1 MKAVAVL
8 CLALLAGWPLVSP
21 AQNTHT
27 LPLVRPAGFAGQE
40 SLVRIVN
47 RSDTSGTV
55 RITAID
61 DTGERF
67 GPVILTLDAR
77 QAVNITSRNLERGN
91 TAVGLPVGI
100 GDGSGSWRL
109 ELETALTIEALAYI
123 RTPDGFLTSMHDV
136 ASMSEGGDHWVPIF
150 NPGSNT
156 QKVSHLRL
164 INPGSTAA
172 EVTVTGRDDLG
183 DVASGTVSLTLPAGA
198 ARTLTAQAL
207 EAGGEG
213 FDGRLGDGAGKW
225 RLNVRSTTDIQ
236 VMSLLAT
243 PTGHLAN
250 LSTAPNME
258 ERRPEDDT
266 CDMATVV
273 GANST
278 TAGRLETQ
286 RDIDAFRFELPSVGN
301 LVVRST
307 AADGRTSVGP
317 DTVGRL
323 YRGDTEGGW
332 TEVAW
337 DDDAVG
343 VHFRIDVPEAQAG
356 TWCVTVA
363 GIGTATGAYTL
374 HVEFDGEPP
383 PDDHGNTRDTAT
395 SARIGSSMSGRLETS
410 GDVDVFRFELVN
422 TGSLYV
428 HTTGSTD
435 TVGRLELEDYTF
447 DQRDDNG
454 GPGSNFRIDVPDVQ
468 AGSIWYVYVRGSNGA
483 TGAYELYVENDPSPP
498 DDHGDRC
505 IPATTATVVGA
516 NSTTAGRLE
525 TRGDVDAFRFEL
537 PSAGRLQVQT
547 TGSTDTVGRLYR
559 GTLRGSDDD
568 GGTGTNFRITE
579 AEAQAGTWCVEVG
592 GYRNATGPYTLQ
604 VEFSSNGGPI
614 DVGVPSTTPGRLE
627 TQDDVDVFRFE
638 LPSADRLLLR
648 VQTTGSTDTVGRLL
662 YRGTTLRGS
671 DDDGGTGTNFR
682 ITEAE
687 AQAGTWHVEVRGYRN
702 ATGPYTLHVE
712 TQRGVC
718 GWDYAGWA
726 AGHAL
731 NRGSEA
737 AARRDAINWCT
748 QHARPFEYSRDCT
761 VRASFRSC
769 GAVAFGARNDGSSCL
784 LMGGSGSSRGA
795 AERNAL
801 TACQNF
807 REGAYRPCR
816 IAVTDRPTSTR
827 LSFCNSSGHGAIATT
842 WAFRSAP
849 AIGGSGGK
857 SAEKQEVSGEE
868 DSSVST
874 SRAPQ

>member
-8 CLALLAGWPLVSP
+8 CLAFLAGWPLVAP
-21 AQNTHT
+21 AQNPHT
-27 LPLVRPAGFAGQE
+27 LPLVRPVDFAGQE

-183 DVASGTVSLTLPAGA
+183 DEASGTVSLRLPAGA
-198 ARTLTAQAL
+198 ARTLSAQAL
-207 EAGGEG
+207 ETGVGL
-213 FDGRLGDGAGKW
+213 DGSLGDGAGKW

-250 LSTAPNME
+250 LSTAPSFV
-258 ERRPEDDT
+258 D
-266 CDMATVV
+266 
-273 GANST
+273 GST
-278 TAGRLETQ
+278 
-286 RDIDAFRFELPSVGN
+286 
-301 LVVRST
+301 
-307 AADGRTSVGP
+307 
-317 DTVGRL
+317 
-323 YRGDTEGGW
+323 
-332 TEVAW
+332 
-337 DDDAVG
+337 
-343 VHFRIDVPEAQAG
+343 
-356 TWCVTVA
+356 
-363 GIGTATGAYTL
+363 
-374 HVEFDGEPP
+374 PP
-383 PDDHGNTRDTAT
+383 PDDHGDTC
-395 SARIGSSMSGRLETS
+395 
-410 GDVDVFRFELVN
+410 D
-422 TGSLYV
+422 
-428 HTTGSTD
+428 
-435 TVGRLELEDYTF
+435 
-447 DQRDDNG
+447 
-454 GPGSNFRIDVPDVQ
+454 
-468 AGSIWYVYVRGSNGA
+468 
-483 TGAYELYVENDPSPP
+483 
-498 DDHGDRC
+498 
-505 IPATTATVVGA
+505 TATVVGA

-525 TRGDVDAFRFEL
+525 TRGDVNAFRFEL
-537 PSAGRLQVQT
+537 PSAGSLQVQT

-559 GTLRGSDDD
+559 GTTLRGSDDD

-579 AEAQAGTWCVEVG
+579 AEAQAGTWCVEVR
-592 GYRNATGPYTLQ
+592 GYGTTPATGPYTLQ
-604 VEFSSNGGPI
+604 VEFSNNGPGPM

-627 TQDDVDVFRFE
+627 TSGDIDVFRFE

-687 AQAGTWHVEVRGYRN
+687 AQAGTWYVEVSGYRN

-712 TQRGVC
+712 TQSGVC

-761 VRASFRSC
+761 VRASFRNC
-769 GAVAFGARNDGSSCL
+769 GAVAFGARNDGSDCVFSS
-784 LMGGSGSSRGA
+784 GTGSSRGA

-807 REGAYRPCR
+807 QGGAYRPCR

>member
-8 CLALLAGWPLVSP
+8 CLAFLAGWPLVAP

-27 LPLVRPAGFAGQE
+27 LPLVRPVDFAGQE

-207 EAGGEG
+207 EAGGEE

-225 RLNVRSTTDIQ
+225 RLNVRSATDIQ

-250 LSTAPNME
+250 LSTAPSFVDGST
-258 ERRPEDDT
+258 PPPDDHGDT
-266 CDMATVV
+266 CDTATVV

-286 RDIDAFRFELPSVGN
+286 DDVDAFRFELPSAGN
-301 LVVRST
+301 LVVRSA

-343 VHFRIDVPEAQAG
+343 VHFRIDEIEAQAG

-363 GIGTATGAYTL
+363 GIGTATGAYML
-374 HVEFDGEPP
+374 HVE
-383 PDDHGNTRDTAT
+383 N
-395 SARIGSSMSGRLETS
+395 
-410 GDVDVFRFELVN
+410 N
-422 TGSLYV
+422 
-428 HTTGSTD
+428 
-435 TVGRLELEDYTF
+435 
-447 DQRDDNG
+447 
-454 GPGSNFRIDVPDVQ
+454 
-468 AGSIWYVYVRGSNGA
+468 
-483 TGAYELYVENDPSPP
+483 PSPRGE
-498 DDHGDRC
+498 DDHGDTC
-505 IPATTATVVGA
+505 ALATVVGA

-559 GTLRGSDDD
+559 GNTLRRSNDD

-579 AEAQAGTWCVEVG
+579 AEAQAGTWCVEVR
-592 GYRNATGPYTLQ
+592 GYGTTPATGPYTLQ
-604 VEFSSNGGPI
+604 VEFSTSNGGAT

-627 TQDDVDVFRFE
+627 TSGDVDVFRFE

-648 VQTTGSTDTVGRLL
+648 VQTTGSTDTVGRL

-687 AQAGTWHVEVRGYRN
+687 AQAGTWYVEVRGYRN

-761 VRASFRSC
+761 VRASFRNC
-769 GAVAFGARNDGSSCL
+769 GAVAFGARNDGSDCVFSS
-784 LMGGSGSSRGA
+784 GTGSSRGA

-801 TACQNF
+801 TTCQNF
-807 REGAYRPCR
+807 RGGAYRPCR

-849 AIGGSGGK
+849 AIGGSEGK

-874 SRAPQ
+874 SRALQ

>member
-8 CLALLAGWPLVSP
+8 CLAFLAGWPLAAP

-27 LPLVRPAGFAGQE
+27 LPLVRPVDFAGQE

-91 TAVGLPVGI
+91 TAVGLPIGI

-183 DVASGTVSLTLPAGA
+183 DEASGTVSLTLPGGA

-225 RLNVRSTTDIQ
+225 RLNVRSATDIQ

-250 LSTAPNME
+250 LSTAPSFVDGGI
-258 ERRPEDDT
+258 PLPPDDHGDT
-266 CDMATVV
+266 CDTATVV

-286 RDIDAFRFELPSVGN
+286 RDIDVFRFELPSAGN

-374 HVEFDGEPP
+374 HVE
-383 PDDHGNTRDTAT
+383 
-395 SARIGSSMSGRLETS
+395 
-410 GDVDVFRFELVN
+410 
-422 TGSLYV
+422 
-428 HTTGSTD
+428 
-435 TVGRLELEDYTF
+435 
-447 DQRDDNG
+447 
-454 GPGSNFRIDVPDVQ
+454 
-468 AGSIWYVYVRGSNGA
+468 
-483 TGAYELYVENDPSPP
+483 NDPLLG
-498 DDHGDRC
+498 DDHGDTC

-559 GTLRGSDDD
+559 AGSTVPVETDDDD
-568 GGTGTNFRITE
+568 GTGANFRITE
-579 AEAQAGTWCVEVG
+579 AEAQAGTWCVEVR
-592 GYRNATGPYTLQ
+592 GYGTTPATGPYTLQ
-604 VEFSSNGGPI
+604 VEFSNNGPGLR

-627 TQDDVDVFRFE
+627 TRGDVDTFRFE

-648 VQTTGSTDTVGRLL
+648 VQTTGSTDTVGRL

-671 DDDGGTGTNFR
+671 NDDGGTGANFR

-687 AQAGTWHVEVRGYRN
+687 AQAGTWYVEVRGYGN

-761 VRASFRSC
+761 VRASFRNC
-769 GAVAFGARNDGSSCL
+769 GAVAFGARNDGSDCVFSS
-784 LMGGSGSSRGA
+784 GTGSSRGA

>member
-8 CLALLAGWPLVSP
+8 CLAFLAGWPLVAP

-27 LPLVRPAGFAGQE
+27 LPLVRPADFAGQE

-183 DVASGTVSLTLPAGA
+183 DEASGTVSLTLPGGA

-225 RLNVRSTTDIQ
+225 RLNVRSATDIQ

-258 ERRPEDDT
+258 EMGPGPRNDT
-266 CDMATVV
+266 CDTATVV

-286 RDIDAFRFELPSVGN
+286 RDIDAFRFELPSAGN

-374 HVEFDGEPP
+374 HVEFDGQE
-383 PDDHGNTRDTAT
+383 
-395 SARIGSSMSGRLETS
+395 
-410 GDVDVFRFELVN
+410 
-422 TGSLYV
+422 
-428 HTTGSTD
+428 
-435 TVGRLELEDYTF
+435 
-447 DQRDDNG
+447 
-454 GPGSNFRIDVPDVQ
+454 
-468 AGSIWYVYVRGSNGA
+468 
-483 TGAYELYVENDPSPP
+483 PP
-498 DDHGDRC
+498 DDHGDTC
-505 IPATTATVVGA
+505 DTATVVGA

-525 TRGDVDAFRFEL
+525 TRDDGDVDAFRFEL

-547 TGSTDTVGRLYR
+547 TGSTDTVGRLLYR
-559 GTLRGSDDD
+559 GTTLRGSDDD
-568 GGTGTNFRITE
+568 SGTGANFRITE
-579 AEAQAGTWCVEVG
+579 AEAQAGTWCVEVR

-604 VEFSSNGGPI
+604 VEFSNNGGRPT
-614 DVGVPSTTPGRLE
+614 VGVPSTTPGRLE
-627 TQDDVDVFRFE
+627 TSGDVDVFRFE

-648 VQTTGSTDTVGRLL
+648 VQTTGGTDTVGRL

-671 DDDGGTGTNFR
+671 DDDSGTGTNFR

-687 AQAGTWHVEVRGYRN
+687 AQAGTWYVEVRGYGN

-769 GAVAFGARNDGSSCL
+769 GAVAFGARNDGSDCVFSS
-784 LMGGSGSSRGA
+784 GTGSSRGA

-849 AIGGSGGK
+849 AIGGSEGK